1 MEAIRGHLGTPHATR
16 HVALRLLAKGPP
28 WLVACAS
35 RGGMRAGRAEYS
47 EY

>member
-1 MEAIRGHLGTPHATR
+1 MEAIRGHPGTPHAP
-16 HVALRLLAKGPP
+16 LRLLAKGPP

-35 RGGMRAGRAEYS
+35 RGGMRVGRAEYS